1 MNFEMVMLELS
12 GPTTVVTGRSNEWNT
27 WYCEEESNDD
37 SLLAIQ
43 LEMYQNLNWTF
54 LLFSQCSHID
64 LETKEEEE
72 EEEKINHHR

>member
-37 SLLAIQ
+37 SLLAI
-43 LEMYQNLNWTF
+43 
-54 LLFSQCSHID
+54 
-64 LETKEEEE
+64 
-72 EEEKINHHR
+72 